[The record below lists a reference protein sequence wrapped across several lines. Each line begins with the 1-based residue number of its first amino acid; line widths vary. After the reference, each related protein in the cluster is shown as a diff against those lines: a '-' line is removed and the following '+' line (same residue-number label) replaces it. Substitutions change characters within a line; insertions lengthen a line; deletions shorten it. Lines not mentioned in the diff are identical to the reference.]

1 MLNYRSFSQVIL
13 CGRLGQD
20 AQLRS
25 TKTGMKML
33 SFGVGTSVSAKGA
46 DGAYTQKTTWHDCL
60 MFGPRTEKLVSVL
73 TKGTT
78 VCVQG
83 SISYKDVELKTGYKG
98 KTASI
103 LIDDI
108 QILAEGK
115 PREAAQAPAQN
126 AAAQTGNGSAAD
138 EELPCCFSY
147 SGNIRQLHPN
157 AGKSFFPVGGK
168 GSG

>member
-60 MFGPRTEKLVSVL
+60 MFGPRTEILVSVL

-138 EELPCCFSY
+138 EELPC
-147 SGNIRQLHPN
+147 
-157 AGKSFFPVGGK
+157 
-168 GSG
+168 